1 MSHTTATANGAKR
14 NRALRNHRGA
24 RSVDAI
30 VQQAELPA
38 ALSAI
43 VREVVT
49 RCRLWP
55 RERADVARELC
66 AHFTDGLSAGA
77 SAESLAE
84 AFGDRRRA
92 TRLITSARKNMRPL
106 WWRSARAT
114 RRAFGSAVLVC
125 LAVYIILAARFFLTA
140 PRIDRNITNEL
151 NAPTLAS
158 NPQDR
163 AWPLYLEAKR
173 QFGQLPTFLTDYT
186 QPQPGRPGD
195 ANWDQMVAWLEGNAE
210 ALELVRQAAAKPL
223 VGVIYGS
230 RMDEEFARI
239 QAEVQNRPFKPEDLG
254 QHIENPMVIGLL
266 LPHLSEMRQFSL
278 RLRWHA
284 LHAASRGE
292 SEVYIA
298 DIEAMLGI
306 AEQTLGEPFMISNL
320 VGVAIAHMTFQNVLE
335 EAAKPDFLETDQLRT
350 LAHLVGGFAGGRMRI
365 DPSFELNFIE
375 DILQRFYSDDG
386 KGDGRFIGG
395 FDSDE
400 MYEEWGV
407 AKSQGWFLYR
417 MYQPVQSVVL
427 PSRKELSQLAHRWI
441 GEATADD
448 LLPPWRHDE
457 RKSDEFYEQLM
468 NSGIFNAVPFLE
480 SLQGNSYE
488 VMGRASTARDSAETV
503 RSAALTALALE
514 SWRRRHGHYPA
525 ALSELVPTYLPTMPR
540 DPFDG
545 KPLRYVAPTASE
557 ATPLLYSIG
566 VDGVDDH
573 GRAPATERGRSMA
586 RRFDHFHAFH
596 SGIPAATNDER
607 LAMDAAR
614 GDWILWPAL
623 EPIIQVDEAYSD
635 D

>member
-1 MSHTTATANGAKR
+1 MSDSAATTTMR
-14 NRALRNHRGA
+14 RDALGSTK
-24 RSVDAI
+24 SVERI
-30 VQQAELPA
+30 VEHAGLPKELA
-38 ALSAI
+38 SL
-43 VREVVT
+43 VCDVVG
-49 RCRLWP
+49 RCRLWKS
-55 RERADVARELC
+55 ERADVARELC
-66 AHFTDGLSAGA
+66 AHFADGLESGQTP
-77 SAESLAE
+77 ESLLAS
-84 AFGDRRRA
+84 FGEGRRA
-92 TRLITSARKNMRPL
+92 AQLITSARKNMRPL
-106 WWRSARAT
+106 WWRTTRAT
-114 RRAFGSAVLVC
+114 RRAIGSAMLVGA
-125 LAVYIILAARFFLTA
+125 AVYVVLAARFFLTS
-140 PRIDRNITNEL
+140 PSINRNITNEY

-158 NPQDR
+158 SPEDR

-173 QFGQLPTFLTDYT
+173 QFGQLPAFLTDYT
-186 QPQPGRPGD
+186 LQPPERPGD
-195 ANWDQMVAWLEGNAE
+195 ENWDQMVAWLEEHSG

-239 QAEVQNRPFKPEDLG
+239 QAEVQNQPFKPEDLG
-254 QHIENPMVIGLL
+254 QHSENPMVIGLL

-284 LHAASRGE
+284 SYAASRGD
-292 SEVYIA
+292 STAYIA

-306 AEQTLGEPFMISNL
+306 AEQALGEPFLISNL
-320 VGVAIAHMTFQNVLE
+320 VGVAIAHLTFQCVLE
-335 EAAKPDFLETDQLRT
+335 IAAEPDFLEADQLRT

-386 KGDGRFIGG
+386 KGDGRFVGG

-400 MYEEWGV
+400 LFEEWGIV
-407 AKSQGWFLYR
+407 KPRAWFLYR
-417 MYQPVQSVVL
+417 FYQPVQSVVM
-427 PSRKELSQLAHRWI
+427 PSRKELSELAHRWI

-457 RKSDEFYEQLM
+457 RKSDTYYEKLM
-468 NSGIFNAVPFLE
+468 NSGIFNAVPFLK
-480 SLQGNSYE
+480 SLQGDTFD
-488 VMGRASTARDSAETV
+488 VMGSACATRDVTETV

-514 SWRRRHGHYPA
+514 SWRRRHGHYPDT
-525 ALSELVPTYLPTMPR
+525 LSQLVPMYLPTMPR

-586 RRFDHFHAFH
+586 RRFDHFHAFR